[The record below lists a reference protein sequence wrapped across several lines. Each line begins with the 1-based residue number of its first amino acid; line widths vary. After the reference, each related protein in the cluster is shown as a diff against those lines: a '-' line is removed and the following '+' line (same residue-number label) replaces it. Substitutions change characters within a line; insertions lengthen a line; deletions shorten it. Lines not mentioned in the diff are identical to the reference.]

1 MGINF
6 DKVGDRVFQ
15 ILKGYGY
22 SLQIFDEE
30 GNKTYDPNKGRFFYA
45 QPDQIMVSIH
55 DEGEYSSIRLY
66 ISNKTDINQLQS
78 LVNQLRQTATRYNL
92 SWTMRSYGHDLA
104 PKDFAYMLT
113 GKVNESMNFLKQILP
128 KSSSKKS

>member
-6 DKVGDRVFQ
+6 NKVGDRVFQ

-22 SLQIFDEE
+22 SLQMFDEE
-30 GNKTYDPNKGRFFYA
+30 GNKTYDPSEGRFFYA
-45 QPDQIMVSIH
+45 KPDQIMVSIH

-66 ISNKTDINQLQS
+66 ISNQTDINQLQQ

-92 SWTMRSYGHDLA
+92 SWALRSYGHDLA
-104 PKDFAYMLT
+104 PKDFAYMIS
-113 GKVNESMNFLKQILP
+113 GKVKESMSFLKQILRKP
-128 KSSSKKS
+128 SGE